1 MSGALTMDPR
11 EGSQKK
17 NLRLG
22 LALGSLA
29 LLYIAAVIMF
39 IIIY

>member
-1 MSGALTMDPR
+1 MIDALTMDSR
-11 EGSQKK
+11 DGSQKK

-22 LALGSLA
+22 LALGLLA